1 MYIDEIRRTVWVLE
15 DEAFVFRMFNDFSS
29 ALHVLR
35 NSGDSAILMEY
46 AFCYPKQEYTY
57 IRRIDRDGGM
67 VDIMNLNT

>member
-1 MYIDEIRRTVWVLE
+1 MGLGS
-15 DEAFVFRMFNDFSS
+15 FRLQDVQRLLS

-46 AFCYPKQEYTY
+46 AFCYPKQRYTY
-57 IRRIDRDGGM
+57 IRRIDRDGGI